1 MAKEAV
7 EFLNPKPDG
16 IYIDATLGGG
26 GHTLELLKASAPT
39 GKVIAIDRDI
49 EAIERGRKL
58 LKEYEGRVD
67 LVQSSFAELEDVLT
81 GRITSGGI
89 DGIVADFGVS
99 SFQLDTPE
107 RGFSFRFQGRL
118 DMRMDQ
124 SQDCSAYDLVNEL
137 AADKLAA
144 IFKEYGEERFAK
156 LVSRA
161 IVEKRKDKPIETTTE
176 LVEIIEQSIGG
187 RSRRPG
193 GAPPKIHP
201 ATRVFQALR
210 IAVNDE
216 LGEIKRFLE
225 AGVKVLKPGGR
236 IAVISFHSLEDRIVK
251 NFFRTLEKGCT
262 CPPRIP
268 QCVCGKESELKLLT
282 RRVVKPD
289 EAEIESNPRARSA
302 RLRAAEK
309 IFYKV

>member
-1 MAKEAV
+1 MAREAV
-7 EFLNPKPDG
+7 EFLNPRPDG
-16 IYIDATLGGG
+16 VYVDATLGGG

-39 GKVIAIDRDI
+39 GKVIGIDRDI
-49 EAIERGRKL
+49 EAVTRGQKL
-58 LKEYEGRVD
+58 LNEYGNRLE
-67 LVQSSFAELEDVLT
+67 LVRSGFAELEEVLEA
-81 GRITSGGI
+81 RITSGGI
-89 DGIVADFGVS
+89 DGIVADLGVS
-99 SFQLDTPE
+99 SFQLETPE
-107 RGFSFRFQGRL
+107 RGFSFRLQGRL

-124 SQDCSAYDLVNEL
+124 SQECSAYDLVNEL

-156 LVSRA
+156 LVARA
-161 IVEKRKDKPIETTTE
+161 IVEKRKDKPVETTTE
-176 LVEIIEQSIGG
+176 LAEIIEQAIGG

-210 IAVNDE
+210 ISVNDE
-216 LGEIKRFLE
+216 LGELKTFLSAAIK
-225 AGVKVLKPGGR
+225 ALKPGAR
-236 IAVISFHSLEDRIVK
+236 IVVISFHSLEDRIVK

-282 RRVVKPD
+282 RRAVKPG

-309 IFYKV
+309 IFCKV